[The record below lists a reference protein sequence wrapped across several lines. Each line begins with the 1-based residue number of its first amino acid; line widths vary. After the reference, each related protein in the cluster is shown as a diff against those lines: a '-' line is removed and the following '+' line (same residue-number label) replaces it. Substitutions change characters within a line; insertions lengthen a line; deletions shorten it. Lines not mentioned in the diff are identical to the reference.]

1 MSDNI
6 GPKTR
11 AAMILVGIGI
21 AGCIGSAVAHSTA
34 GSVMS
39 IIAAAAGIAALL

>member
-1 MSDNI
+1 MNDI

-11 AAMILVGIGI
+11 TALVLISIGI
-21 AGCIGSAVAHSTA
+21 AGCIGSALAHSTA

-39 IIAAAAGIAALL
+39 IIAASFGIMALL